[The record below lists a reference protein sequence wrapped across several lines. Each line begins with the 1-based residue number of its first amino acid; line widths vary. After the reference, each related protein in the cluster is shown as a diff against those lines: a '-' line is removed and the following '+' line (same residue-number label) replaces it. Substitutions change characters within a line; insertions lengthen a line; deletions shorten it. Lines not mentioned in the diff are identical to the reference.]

1 MRIGL
6 DADPMFRTRAGVGQ
20 YAARLAEGLSAASP
34 GDEFFLYHWGGGTQ
48 PREEWF
54 ARENVV
60 VRNVPKGTLRA
71 AVRADGVE
79 VFHGTNFRLRA
90 RGRRGSV
97 VTIHD
102 LALRIFPHLRRRWIG
117 DRIGYFKSARDA
129 RAADLV
135 IADSESASRDIGRY
149 IGIPP
154 GKIRVVPLAAGPE
167 FRPVEDPERRADILR
182 RIGMT
187 LPRYILFSG
196 TLEPRKNVPV
206 LLRAYLGL
214 RREIRDAGL
223 VLAGMPGWRSGDVTE
238 FIREN
243 GLSDVV
249 RMTGYVTPED
259 LAALYSGASA
269 YVLPSLY
276 EGFGLPPLEAMACGC
291 PVIVSTGGSLPEVV
305 GDAAV
310 TLPPEDVE
318 GYRRE
323 IARVLSEPVLAEEMR
338 RKGFLRA
345 ASYSWKRTAE
355 DTLAAYREAARGGG
369 GGARPEEN

>member
-6 DADPMFRTRAGVGQ
+6 DANPIFRTRAGVGQ
-20 YAARLAEGLSAASP
+20 YAARLAERLSAVSP
-34 GDEFFLYHWGGGTQ
+34 GDEFLLYHWGSEAD

-54 ARENVV
+54 ERANVV
-60 VRNVPKGTLRA
+60 VRSVTKGTLQS
-71 AVRADGVE
+71 AVRADGVD

-90 RGRRGSV
+90 RGRKGSV

-102 LALRIFPHLRRRWIG
+102 LALRIFPRLRRRWIG
-117 DRIGYFKSARDA
+117 DWLGFLKTARDA
-129 RAADLV
+129 KASDLV
-135 IADSESASRDIGRY
+135 IADSESASRDIVRY
-149 IGIPP
+149 IGVPRE
-154 GKIRVVPLAAGPE
+154 KVRVIPLAAGPG
-167 FRPVEDPERRADILR
+167 FRPVEDPERRADVLG

-223 VLAGMPGWRSGDVTE
+223 VLAGMPGWRSGEITE

-243 GLSDVV
+243 GLSEVV
-249 RMTGYVTPED
+249 RITGYLTAEE
-259 LAALYSGASA
+259 LAALYTDASVF
-269 YVLPSLY
+269 VLPSLY

-291 PVIVSTGGSLPEVV
+291 PVIVSSGGSLPEVV
-305 GDAAV
+305 GDAAII
-310 TLPPEDVE
+310 LPPDDAD

-323 IARVLSEPVLAEEMR
+323 IARVLSEPDLAREMR
-338 RKGFLRA
+338 ERGFRRT
-345 ASYSWKRTAE
+345 SRFSWDRTAAE
-355 DTLAAYREAARGGG
+355 TLAAYREIEG
-369 GGARPEEN
+369 